1 MNMKIVVMGG
11 SGRIGKRVVRNLQER
26 GHETIPASPSS
37 GVNTMTGEGLAS
49 VLVNAR
55 VVVDV
60 TNSPDSDDLAVMR
73 FFKTSTQNI
82 LAAVKAAHISHH
94 VLLSVVGANRL
105 QDSGYMRAKVT
116 QEELVK
122 TASVPFT
129 ILRST
134 QFFEFL
140 GIIAN
145 INTVRG
151 SVRLPPALVQ
161 PVAADDVAEALADV
175 AESQPMNG
183 IVELAG
189 PEHFWLNE
197 MVREYLNARGDPR
210 QVKTDNQVRY
220 FGAELDD
227 RSLMPSEKA
236 RLGSMSFSDWLAR

>member
-1 MNMKIVVMGG
+1 
-11 SGRIGKRVVRNLQER
+11 
-26 GHETIPASPSS
+26 
-37 GVNTMTGEGLAS
+37 MTGEGLAS

-122 TASVPFT
+122 TARVPFT

>member
-1 MNMKIVVMGG
+1 
-11 SGRIGKRVVRNLQER
+11 
-26 GHETIPASPSS
+26 
-37 GVNTMTGEGLAS
+37 
-49 VLVNAR
+49 
-55 VVVDV
+55 
-60 TNSPDSDDLAVMR
+60 
-73 FFKTSTQNI
+73 
-82 LAAVKAAHISHH
+82 
-94 VLLSVVGANRL
+94 
-105 QDSGYMRAKVT
+105 
-116 QEELVK
+116 
-122 TASVPFT
+122 
-129 ILRST
+129 
-134 QFFEFL
+134 
-140 GIIAN
+140 
-145 INTVRG
+145 
-151 SVRLPPALVQ
+151 VQ